1 MFDAFRQY
9 EEEFNDWILDGYPGV
24 NDKTREFIEN
34 LSQKLWRHQR
44 KAILRVIYAY
54 EIKNMKNLL
63 LNIVTGG
70 GKTAI
75 IGAVIAWLKY
85 AQNINKF
92 LIIVPNLIV
101 KDRLEADFKDKDV
114 FMRFNFFPDRQQ
126 DYLNEL
132 DLHIMG
138 DGAGPQGIMDSG
150 IILGNVQQLYS
161 SNISGDRNLA
171 YIKNYIGDVAIFNDE
186 AHNTPAIEYSRILS
200 TLSDKCKFRLDT
212 TATPDRADGQTPD
225 TNMIFHYDIAQAL
238 EDKIIKS
245 VVVYQPEAKIVELTY
260 TNNDTG
266 EKKVITELDVEF
278 EEAEKKIKPF
288 QWILDPEPM
297 KKQIAIAIK
306 RLEEQK
312 IRAKNRYKPV
322 LFVVTMSI
330 SEGERAK
337 KMLEDYFKLNAL
349 LVTEDSED
357 KERKEAR
364 NIGKMDSPYGSVV
377 SVMMLREGWDVPEV
391 SVILLLRK
399 FSSPVYGQQ
408 VIGRGLRR
416 IIRDKIEPEILAVV
430 DHPRLQHEWLWR
442 LVAVSKI
449 RQNVL
454 VEDMYGDEDLPER
467 PKIQKLVS
475 PEKLIVIPEP
485 EYKPSIDIAK
495 IDQETKE
502 ESVVKDWQ
510 KVLDNVVYDKQ
521 SWRITKTKIM
531 GVSAITLDK
540 NKTMEIL
547 KESIETN
554 GGVNFDSSKL
564 SDDDLRELVKREIL
578 NLSSVILMDS
588 GYSGLSKGILYST
601 IMDHIKKKIFNG
613 KSLKDA
619 ERLDME
625 YIIDN
630 MNIIKKTFS
639 RPIVRGILGGD

>member
-1 MFDAFRQY
+1 
-9 EEEFNDWILDGYPGV
+9 
-24 NDKTREFIEN
+24 
-34 LSQKLWRHQR
+34 
-44 KAILRVIYAY
+44 
-54 EIKNMKNLL
+54 
-63 LNIVTGG
+63 
-70 GKTAI
+70 
-75 IGAVIAWLKY
+75 
-85 AQNINKF
+85 
-92 LIIVPNLIV
+92 
-101 KDRLEADFKDKDV
+101 
-114 FMRFNFFPDRQQ
+114 
-126 DYLNEL
+126 
-132 DLHIMG
+132 
-138 DGAGPQGIMDSG
+138 
-150 IILGNVQQLYS
+150 
-161 SNISGDRNLA
+161 
-171 YIKNYIGDVAIFNDE
+171 
-186 AHNTPAIEYSRILS
+186 
-200 TLSDKCKFRLDT
+200 
-212 TATPDRADGQTPD
+212 
-225 TNMIFHYDIAQAL
+225 
-238 EDKIIKS
+238 
-245 VVVYQPEAKIVELTY
+245 
-260 TNNDTG
+260 
-266 EKKVITELDVEF
+266 
-278 EEAEKKIKPF
+278 
-288 QWILDPEPM
+288 
-297 KKQIAIAIK
+297 
-306 RLEEQK
+306 
-312 IRAKNRYKPV
+312 
-322 LFVVTMSI
+322 MSI